1 MSTSHRLT
9 ITLDADQYEQVS
21 RLAKLEERSLSWT
34 VRKAV
39 QEYLRKRRV
48 MEQLELP
55 TARKGGR

>member
-1 MSTSHRLT
+1 MSTTHPLT

-39 QEYLRKRRV
+39 AEHLRKRRV
-48 MEQLELP
+48 MEQLDLP
-55 TARKGGR
+55 VGKGSSR